1 MSENNDI
8 NLHIEE
14 SMVKNIQEYNNIKE
28 EITCEICYGI
38 VVKPKICETCET
50 LFCENC
56 INNWKKKNNTCPKRC
71 SNFIIKDAPKVIK
84 KLLDKL
90 KILCTFC
97 KNDFNYDTYLYKHFP
112 ECYKK
117 NRLVKCPF
125 CPNCKIK
132 FCLIEEYQKILK
144 ENEQLKNK
152 IKMYEENN
160 QKIQNINKI
169 TYRWKKDQIKNDFTL
184 SKDNKTIKINYSSC
198 YNTYVLD
205 YDFIDELEYCLDIS
219 INTFGIEF
227 DFIYLGFMNE
237 KAKNSENSNCLCRK
251 PDNNFY
257 IRIDNETIYE
267 GRTEYKI
274 KLENIKKLNIRFILN
289 LKTKKLEIKNYDNNN
304 TYRVI
309 NVYGK
314 IFKFFVQKCNKGTIE
329 YTLLS

>member
-1 MSENNDI
+1 M
-8 NLHIEE
+8 L
-14 SMVKNIQEYNNIKE
+14 
-28 EITCEICYGI
+28 GI
-38 VVKPKICETCET
+38 VVKHKICETFET

-71 SNFIIKDAPKVIK
+71 SNFIIKDAPTVLK

-112 ECYKK
+112 ECYKT

-132 FCLIEEYQKILK
+132 FCLIEEYEKILK

-169 TYRWKKDQIKNDFTL
+169 SYRWKKDQIKNDFTL
-184 SKDNKTIKINYSSC
+184 SNDNKTIKINYSSC

-205 YDFIDELEYCLDIS
+205 YDFIEELEYCLDIS
-219 INTFGIEF
+219 INNFVIEL
-227 DFIYLGFMNE
+227 D
-237 KAKNSENSNCLCRK
+237 
-251 PDNNFY
+251 
-257 IRIDNETIYE
+257 
-267 GRTEYKI
+267 
-274 KLENIKKLNIRFILN
+274 
-289 LKTKKLEIKNYDNNN
+289 
-304 TYRVI
+304 
-309 NVYGK
+309 
-314 IFKFFVQKCNKGTIE
+314 
-329 YTLLS
+329 